1 MLTATLRSES
11 DAGLQRKARPYVENP
26 SGTVHHA
33 ASGYTT
39 VAEAYV
45 RGRPEYPQE
54 LADWLREEIGLGRGA
69 RVVDLGAGTGK
80 MTPRLLATGADV
92 VAIEPVTQ
100 MLDKLS
106 TTYPRVEA
114 LTGAAQAIPL
124 ADGEVDAVVC
134 AQSFHW
140 FAGPAA
146 LAEIHRVLKPG
157 GRLAMLW
164 NMSDTRVPWVAAL
177 AALIN
182 RYEGDAPRFHTGA
195 WRGAFP
201 HAGFGP
207 LVERRYEH
215 LHVGKPEDVIFNR
228 VHSISFVAALS
239 AERRAALDLELRRLL
254 DNEPTL
260 SGLEEIAVPYLT
272 SAIHTLKLPA

>member
-1 MLTATLRSES
+1 MLTASERSEFH
-11 DAGLQRKARPYVENP
+11 AGLRRKERPNVENP

-54 LADWLREEIGLGRGA
+54 LTDWLRDEIGLGRGA

-124 ADGEVDAVVC
+124 ADCEVDAVVC

-164 NMSDTRVPWVAAL
+164 NLSDTRVPWVAEL
-177 AALIN
+177 SALIN

-195 WRGAFP
+195 WRDAFP
-201 HAGFGP
+201 YAGFGP

-228 VHSISFVAALS
+228 VHSISFVAALTP
-239 AERRAALDLELRRLL
+239 ERRAALDQELRHLIAH
-254 DNEPTL
+254 EPTL
-260 SGLEEIAVPYLT
+260 SGHEEIAVPYVT
-272 SAIHTLKLPA
+272 AAIRTDKLPA